1 MRLFA
6 DWRYTMICS
15 ICGGRVEWQGPL
27 SNLTHTKCLS
37 CGEINCQEVD
47 PPQDDE
53 ADESDAANTP
63 VDHREAS
70 GSTNGSVK

>member
-1 MRLFA
+1 V
-6 DWRYTMICS
+6 ICS

-47 PPQDDE
+47 PPHEEE
-53 ADESDAANTP
+53 ADESDTANVELTG
-63 VDHREAS
+63 RTRS
-70 GSTNGSVK
+70 GSAPG